1 MMLQQRNK
9 SGIARARMAKT
20 FDFIIV
26 GAGSAGCVLANRLSA
41 DPQTSVLLIEAGPR
55 DWNPVFRIPIMAGR
69 LFLGSYCNW
78 SYVTEPEPHLNGR
91 RIPWPRGRVL
101 GGSSAINGMIYTRGN
116 AADYDGWAQLGLRA
130 WSYERVLPYFKRS
143 EARMSGADEYH
154 GADGLLPVGKLLS
167 PNPVFEAFIEAGQQ
181 AGLPYND
188 DFNGA
193 AQEGVG
199 RYDYNV
205 RNGERWSAARSFLD
219 PARARSNLTV
229 ATGAQLRRIILD
241 KGRAVG
247 VSIEHGQTEDYFA
260 EREVILSC
268 GAVGSPMALM
278 HSGIGNADD
287 LRKLGIEPVADLR
300 AVGEN
305 LQDHLQVVVAHRS
318 LTPDETYDDCR
329 ADRAAM
335 RMLQAVVLKSGPFA
349 RMPHEGGAFLRSSE
363 SIEAPDLQIHFI
375 AGGLARIRHPF
386 ARPAPQAPGR
396 HDGYTLTGSI
406 CQLRPE
412 SRGRITLA
420 SADTRAK
427 PKIEANYL
435 SSDYDKR
442 VMRTAVRMM
451 REIFAQKAF
460 DPHRGAEL
468 TPGSNVRTDAE
479 IDAYIAGAASTVFHP
494 VGTCRMGI
502 DEASVVDEE
511 LRVRGV
517 SGLRVVDA
525 SIMPRIVS
533 SNTHAPTVM
542 IAERAADFI
551 LAA

>member
-1 MMLQQRNK
+1 MARN
-9 SGIARARMAKT
+9 

-41 DPQTSVLLIEAGPR
+41 DLNNRVLLVEAGPS

-69 LFLGSYCNW
+69 LFLGSYGNW
-78 SYVTEPEPHLNGR
+78 SYITEPEPHLNGR

-130 WSYERVLPYFKRS
+130 WSFERVLPYFKRS
-143 EARMSGADEYH
+143 EAHLTSADDHH
-154 GADGLLPVGKLLS
+154 GADGLLPVGKLMS
-167 PNPVFEAFIEAGQQ
+167 PNPLFAAFVEAGQQ

-205 RNGERWSAARSFLD
+205 KNGERWSSARSFLE
-219 PARARSNLTV
+219 PARARRNLKV
-229 ATGAQLRRIILD
+229 VTGAQLRRINLD

-247 VSIEHGQTEDYFA
+247 VSIERGQTEDYFA

-278 HSGIGNADD
+278 LSGIGNADD
-287 LRKLGIEPVADLR
+287 LRKLGIAPIVDLK

-329 ADRAAM
+329 FDRAGA
-335 RMLQAVVLKSGPFA
+335 RMLQAMVFKSGPFA

-363 SIEAPDLQIHFI
+363 NVASPDLQIHFV

-386 ARPAPQAPGR
+386 ARPAPVPGR
-396 HDGYTLTGSI
+396 HDGYTFTGSI

-420 SADTRAK
+420 SADYRAK

-435 SSDYDKR
+435 SSEHDRR
-442 VMRTAVRMM
+442 VMRTAVKLM

-460 DPHRGAEL
+460 DAHRGAEL
-468 TPGSNVRTDAE
+468 APGPNVKTDAE
-479 IDAYIAGAASTVFHP
+479 IDAYVAQAASTVFHP
-494 VGTCRMGI
+494 VGTCRMGM

-525 SIMPRIVS
+525 SIMPRLVS

-551 LAA
+551 LAD